1 MDFEK
6 ELEQLAKQYRE
17 EGYRVVLHPQGDQ
30 LPPFAQ
36 DFGADLVAT
45 RGEERVLVQVKHDRA
60 ALEADP
66 EVPVRAEIT
75 NAQPGWQ
82 YDLVILKEDDPLRR
96 LTRGAREPSNEE
108 LNEVLVSVERMI
120 EGGDHRAAC
129 VFAWATLEAVMRRVA
144 REVELYLP
152 RTTPGELL
160 QTLYG
165 NGLLSREDFDE
176 LNRLYRLRT
185 GIVHGLIPPAIDP
198 ALIRA
203 AVRATRSL
211 LTGQPEAQNVAR

>member
-17 EGYRVVLHPQGDQ
+17 EGYSIVLHPQEDQ
-30 LPPFAQ
+30 LPPFAK
-36 DFGADLVAT
+36 DFGADIVAT
-45 RGEERVLVQVKHDRA
+45 RGDERVLIQVKHDRA

-66 EVPVRAEIT
+66 LVPVRAGIT
-75 NAQPGWQ
+75 NAQPGWR
-82 YDLVILKEDDPLRR
+82 YDLVILNEGDPLHR

-108 LNEVLVSVERMI
+108 INEVLVSVERMI
-120 EGGDHRAAC
+120 EAGDHRSAC
-129 VFAWATLEAVMRRVA
+129 VFAWAALEAAMRRVA
-144 REVELYLP
+144 SELELYLP

-160 QTLYG
+160 RSLYG
-165 NGLLSREDFDE
+165 NGILSREDFEE
-176 LNRLYRLRT
+176 LNQLFRLRT

-203 AVRATRSL
+203 SVRATRYL
-211 LTGQPEAQNVAR
+211 LAGQPDAQNVAS